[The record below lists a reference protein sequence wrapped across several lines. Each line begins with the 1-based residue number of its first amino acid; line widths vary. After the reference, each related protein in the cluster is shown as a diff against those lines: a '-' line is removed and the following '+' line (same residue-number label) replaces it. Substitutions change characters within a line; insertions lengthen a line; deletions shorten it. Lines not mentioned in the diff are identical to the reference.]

1 MGLIK
6 VKMKQLTKADP
17 THLSL
22 VRRGANL
29 IPFRIQ
35 KAAGDT
41 MAIDLT
47 SISRILK
54 GEKRSSKCEIAG
66 LVVKKTAKMDAVIE
80 AIQKAGFKTDQ
91 LVEHDDGTV
100 MFVQKTDPEDGATL
114 IRQSPH
120 LVLVVK
126 GFQHSEQVAAF
137 NAALGAEGYVEGF
150 RGATNAFPALVES
163 VAKADVATA
172 QGTIQKAMEDYHTFA
187 HAMVE
192 ALPQEAFLADE
203 LISAAVQKAAGANDG
218 SAAVAQP
225 ATAATTQPGP
235 QTLQT
240 PAANPEMPTSNGAE
254 LSKNSTNTRGPIDGK
269 VPPKKK
275 LNDTS
280 TVASGAGAGGEMQPG
295 KDVTANSDD
304 NGAVG
309 ATGSTNDGAPNTPP
323 VNSSV
328 KDTSAS
334 SVVKGDA
341 EVAAAAAAAAVAATQ
356 GKDKGKKKPA
366 DAEDAADGGADEAE
380 EDASSANADEG
391 IAPKKK
397 NPFAEEMKKGFDEL
411 KGLIG
416 GLATAVSTVQKAQA
430 ETAAKVEAAEKVAKE
445 SVQKAADLEKKVS
458 STVLGAPPAAD
469 RPSGEKI
476 IKSDEDPSK
485 GPVGDGYWDSS
496 QHRRR

>member
-163 VAKADVATA
+163 VAKSDVATA
-172 QGTIQKAMEDYHTFA
+172 QETIQKAMEDYHTFA

-192 ALPQEAFLADE
+192 ALPQEAFRADE
-203 LISAAVQKAAGANDG
+203 LISAAVQKSAGANDG
-218 SAAVAQP
+218 AAAVAQP

-235 QTLQT
+235 QTI
-240 PAANPEMPTSNGAE
+240 PTATATESATANGAE
-254 LSKNSTNTRGPIDGK
+254 LSKNSTNTRGPLDGK
-269 VPPKKK
+269 IPPKKK

-280 TVASGAGAGGEMQPG
+280 TMVSGAGAGGEMQPG
-295 KDVTANSDD
+295 KDVTASSDD

-309 ATGSTNDGAPNTPP
+309 STGSTNDGAPKTPP

-356 GKDKGKKKPA
+356 GKGKKKPE
-366 DAEDAADGGADEAE
+366 DPEDAADGGADESE

-397 NPFAEEMKKGFDEL
+397 NPFEEEMKKGFDEL

-476 IKSDEDPSK
+476 TKSEEDPSK